1 MQIIMQTI
9 LLKKDYILLYALLG
23 LVYMS
28 GLWIP
33 LMEND
38 SAQHATMA
46 MRMYLENDF
55 FNIYVGNSEYLD
67 KPHMHFWLAAF
78 AFKIFGIS
86 QWSYRI
92 PALLFTLLGAISCY
106 KLAKE
111 LYRNKASHIA
121 ALIFLS
127 AQAIILANH
136 DVRTDA
142 VLTGATIFSIWQLV
156 MFVNKERLISI
167 ILGAVGAGIAFSTKG
182 QLGIF
187 VIGICILSYLVY
199 NRKWKVLLSWKIG
212 IGIIIFIATIFPVL
226 YAYYVQFDLH
236 PEKIIKGE
244 NNVSGVKFILWDQS
258 FNRLTAKGFSQT
270 KTDYFFFFH
279 TLLWAFLPWSVIT
292 YVALFSKLKML
303 WITKFKY
310 KKGVEIFTSVG
321 FLLIVIVMGFSKSKL
336 PHYLN
341 SLLPIASIL
350 CAGYLVFLF
359 NNKKEKIS
367 QVLLL
372 INYTVLILGSIFI
385 CFLIFWAFPLP
396 HLIIVLCYIILIAG
410 FYFIFTTTTNKVRKI
425 VVVSVYFMV
434 FINFCLNTQFYPNL
448 LKYQAGNNVAKIISS
463 ENINPDD
470 VFILNGKPSWS
481 LNFYT
486 KRFTPVINIEDINKT
501 LKNGQWLFLYD
512 DQLNILKNQQISFS
526 NQYEINHY
534 RITRLK
540 ASFLNPNTRDNVLE
554 KAYLVQVL
562 F

>member
-1 MQIIMQTI
+1 MQTI
-9 LLKKDYILLYALLG
+9 LLKKDYILLYVLLG
-23 LVYMS
+23 LVYIS

-46 MRMYLENDF
+46 MRMYLESDF
-55 FNIYVGNSEYLD
+55 LNIYRGNQAYLD

-106 KLAKE
+106 RLAKE
-111 LYRNKASHIA
+111 LYGNKASHIA

-156 MFVNKERLISI
+156 MFINKEHLIHI
-167 ILGAVGAGIAFSTKG
+167 VLGAVGAGIAFSTKG

-187 VIGICILSYLVY
+187 VIGMCILSYLLY
-199 NRKWKVLLSWKIG
+199 NRKWKVLLNWKIG
-212 IGIIIFIATIFPVL
+212 VGIIIFIATIFPVL

-258 FNRLTAKGFSQT
+258 FNRLTAKGFSET

-279 TLLWAFLPWSVIT
+279 TLLWAFLPWSVIA
-292 YVALFSKLKML
+292 YAALFSRLKML

-310 KKGVEIFTSVG
+310 EKGVEIFTSVG

-359 NNKKEKIS
+359 NNKKEKINR
-367 QVLLL
+367 VLLL
-372 INYTVLILGSIFI
+372 ANNIVLILGSVFI

-396 HLIIVLCYIILIAG
+396 HLIIVLCYLILIAG
-410 FYFIFTTTTNKVRKI
+410 FYFIFITAMNKVRRI
-425 VVVSVYFMV
+425 IVVSVYFMV

-463 ENINPDD
+463 ESINPNDI
-470 VFILNGKPSWS
+470 FILNGKSSWS

-486 KRFTPVINIEDINKT
+486 KRFTPVVNIEDVNKS

-512 DQLNILKNQQISFS
+512 DQLKILKNQQILSFN

-540 ASFLNPNTRDNVLE
+540 GSFLNPNTRDNVLE

>member
-1 MQIIMQTI
+1 MQTI

-106 KLAKE
+106 KLVKE
-111 LYRNKASHIA
+111 LYGNKASHIA

-212 IGIIIFIATIFPVL
+212 IGIIVFIATIFPVL

-258 FNRLTAKGFSQT
+258 FNRLTAKGFSET

-372 INYTVLILGSIFI
+372 INYIVLILGSIFI

-512 DQLNILKNQQISFS
+512 DQLNTLKNHQISFS

-540 ASFLNPNTRDNVLE
+540 GSFLNPNTRDNVLE

>member
-1 MQIIMQTI
+1 MQTI

-111 LYRNKASHIA
+111 LYGNKASHIA

-372 INYTVLILGSIFI
+372 INYIVLILGSIFI